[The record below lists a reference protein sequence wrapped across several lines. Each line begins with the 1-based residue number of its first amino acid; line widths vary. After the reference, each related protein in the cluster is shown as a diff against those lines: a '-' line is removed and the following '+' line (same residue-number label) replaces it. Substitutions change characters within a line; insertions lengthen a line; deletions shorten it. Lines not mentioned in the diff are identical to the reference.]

1 MRHLNVGNHK
11 GLGLLVVMAVL
22 VVGGGAYALAA
33 DTTPQITV
41 CVAMQG
47 GALYKAKKCAKGDAR
62 LSWSQV
68 GPRGPAG
75 RVGVAGAPGATG
87 ATGRTGPTGSQGP
100 AGTPGAD
107 GTPGQTGP
115 PGPAGTPAPQPTVTP
130 ISFVS
135 SGSAESA
142 PVTLTSFGP
151 ITVTEQCTGLL
162 GLGAAQVQELA
173 AQDTGSGD
181 WSATFFSGGQGASST
196 GAVDSDGPDALSAL
210 STPLADLPVSILSEV
225 AYVDVYFTS
234 PSTSTSYELKLAVNY
249 DGTNCSDSGVVVTP
263 A

>member
-1 MRHLNVGNHK
+1 MRHLNAGNHK

-33 DTTPQITV
+33 ETTAQITV
-41 CVAMQG
+41 CVAKQG
-47 GALYKAKKCAKGDAR
+47 GTLYKAKNCAKGDTR
-62 LSWSQV
+62 LSWSQI

-75 RVGVAGAPGATG
+75 HAGVAGAPGATG
-87 ATGRTGPTGSQGP
+87 ATGPPGQNGSQGP
-100 AGTPGAD
+100 AGTPGAA

-135 SGSAESA
+135 SGSSESA
-142 PVTLTSFGP
+142 PVTLASFGP
-151 ITVTEQCTGLL
+151 ITVTEQCTSLL
-162 GLGAAQVQELA
+162 GLGVAEVQELA
-173 AQDTGSGD
+173 AQDTGTGN
-181 WSATFFSGGQGASST
+181 WSATFFSGGQGATST

-210 STPLADLPVSILSEV
+210 STPLADLPVSIVSEV
-225 AYVDVYFTS
+225 AYVDAYFTS
-234 PSTSTSYELKLAVNY
+234 PSASTSYELKLAINY

>member
-1 MRHLNVGNHK
+1 MRHLNVGSHK
-11 GLGLLVVMAVL
+11 GFGLLVVMAVL
-22 VVGGGAYALAA
+22 IVGGGAYALAA
-33 DTTPQITV
+33 DATAQITV
-41 CVAMQG
+41 CVAKQG
-47 GALYKAKKCAKGDAR
+47 GALYKAKNCARGDAR

-75 RVGVAGAPGATG
+75 RVGVSGAPGATG
-87 ATGRTGPTGSQGP
+87 ATGPRGQTGSQGP

-115 PGPAGTPAPQPTVTP
+115 PGPAGTPPQPTVTP

-151 ITVTEQCTGLL
+151 ITVTEQCTSLL
-162 GLGAAQVQELA
+162 GLGVAEVQELA

-210 STPLADLPVSILSEV
+210 STPLADLPVSIVSEV

-234 PSTSTSYELKLAVNY
+234 PSASTSYELKLAVNY

>member
-47 GALYKAKKCAKGDAR
+47 GALYKAKKCAKGDAK
-62 LSWSQV
+62 LSWNQA
-68 GPRGPAG
+68 GARGLAG
-75 RVGVAGAPGATG
+75 RTGLSGATGPTG
-87 ATGRTGPTGSQGP
+87 ATGPAGNQGP
-100 AGTPGAD
+100 AGTPGAG
-107 GTPGQTGP
+107 GT
-115 PGPAGTPAPQPTVTP
+115 PGPAGPPAPQPTVTP
-130 ISFVS
+130 INF
-135 SGSAESA
+135 ESPA
-142 PVTLTSFGP
+142 AGEASPVTLTSFGP
-151 ITVTEQCTGLL
+151 ITVTEQCTSLL
-162 GLGAAQVQELA
+162 GLGAAEVQELA
-173 AQDTGSGD
+173 AQDSGSDD

-196 GAVDSDGPDALSAL
+196 GAVDADGPDALSAQP
-210 STPLADLPVSILSEV
+210 TPLADLPVSILSEV

-234 PSTSTSYELKLAVNY
+234 PSASTSYELKLAVNY
-249 DGTNCSDSGVVVTP
+249 DGNNCFDSGVLVSP